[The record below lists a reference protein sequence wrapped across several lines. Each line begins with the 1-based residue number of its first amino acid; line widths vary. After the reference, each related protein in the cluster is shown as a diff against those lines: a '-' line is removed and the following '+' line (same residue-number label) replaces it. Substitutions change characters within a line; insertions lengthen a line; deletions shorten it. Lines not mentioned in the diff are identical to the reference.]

1 MNYTVIKNYITTKLG
16 DIDAKIFLMKVKDL
30 LPIYYVAVRG
40 RDNIP
45 GAVQRVLS
53 KRRISSIKSFIL
65 DGNMFF
71 NTFILNWVE
80 KNYPIEV
87 DGEVLHI
94 PQVSAGAQVIDGQ
107 HRLEGLKQAY
117 EEKPEIGEQEIIV
130 LLAENL
136 TTPEAARIFLN
147 INTEQ
152 KPVPSSLVYDL
163 FGEVKEKNFYIVRAT
178 DIANRLHEDLDSPY
192 YQCIKLPGSAQG
204 VGKVDLSAMV
214 NAIKQFTTEQ
224 GVFNEYNLRDFESQY
239 KVICNFFNVL
249 RSFYEKEGMWLKSG
263 NPFMANSG
271 CYAGID
277 FLCKDLIPKC
287 AERKSFQQSTIRS
300 LIPLDKTD
308 LIYKE
313 ELKNKQGKE
322 QRNIVYQYLKSALL
336 KDVPAQNE
344 YKF

>member
-1 MNYTVIKNYITTKLG
+1 MKYTVIDKYITTKLS
-16 DIDAKIFLMKVKDL
+16 DIEAKIFLMKVKDI

-40 RDNIP
+40 RDDLP

-53 KRRISSIKSFIL
+53 KRRIGSIKNFIL
-65 DGNMFF
+65 EGNMFF
-71 NTFILNWVE
+71 NTFILNWVDS
-80 KNYPIEV
+80 NYPVNV
-87 DGEVLHI
+87 DDDKLRI
-94 PQVSAGAQVIDGQ
+94 PQVPAGAQVIDGQ

-117 EEKPEIGEQEIIV
+117 EIKPEVGEQVVIV
-130 LLAENL
+130 LLTQNL

-163 FGEVKEKNFYIVRAT
+163 FGEVKDKNFYIVRAT
-178 DIANRLHEDLDSPY
+178 DLANRLHEDPESPY

-214 NAIKQFTTEQ
+214 NAIKQYTVEQ
-224 GVFNEYNLRDFESQY
+224 GVFNEYNLKDFESQY
-239 KVICNFFNVL
+239 KVICNFFSVL
-249 RSFYEKEGMWLKSG
+249 RFFYEKEGTWLKSN

-287 AERKSFQQSTIRS
+287 VERKSFEQTIIME
-300 LIPLDKTD
+300 LVPLDKTD
-308 LIYKE
+308 LIYKD

-322 QRNIVYQYLKSALL
+322 QRNIIYQYLKTTLL
-336 KDVPAQNE
+336 KDVPTQDE

>member
-1 MNYTVIKNYITTKLG
+1 MKNIKISNFITAKLG
-16 DIDAKIFLMKVKDL
+16 DIDAYIFLMKVKDI

-40 RDNIP
+40 RDDVP

-53 KRRISSIKSFIL
+53 KRRINSIKDFIL

-71 NTFILNWVE
+71 NTFILNWVDE
-80 KNYPIEV
+80 NYPLSV
-87 DGEVLHI
+87 KQNQLFL

-117 EEKPEIGEQEIIV
+117 EVDKAVGDQEVII
-130 LLAENL
+130 LLAQNL

-152 KPVPSSLVYDL
+152 KPVPNSLVYDL
-163 FGEVKEKNFYIVRAT
+163 FGEVKDKNYYIVRAT
-178 DIANRLHEDLDSPY
+178 DIANTLHEDPKSPY
-192 YQCIKLPGSAQG
+192 YQCIKLPGAAQG
-204 VGKVDLSAMV
+204 VGKVDLSTIV
-214 NAIKQFTTEQ
+214 NALKQFTTEQ
-224 GVFNEYNLRDFESQY
+224 GIFYEYNLKDFESQY
-239 KVICNFFNVL
+239 KVICNFFNVI
-249 RSFYEKEGMWLKSG
+249 RSFYDKEGNWLKSS

-271 CYAGID
+271 CYAGIE
-277 FLCKDLIPKC
+277 FLCKDLVPKC
-287 AERKSFQQSTIRS
+287 AERKSFEESVIK
-300 LIPLDKTD
+300 LLVPLDQTD
-308 LIYKE
+308 LLMRD